1 MAKIGIICD
10 HYKKEMFERELTA
23 AGIHYDIDQHATN
36 KHFLV
41 FTCISEQ
48 HIVGPIVDKITA
60 YYNLHFK
67 QKKNN

>member
-1 MAKIGIICD
+1 MAKIGIVCD
-10 HYKKEMFERELTA
+10 EYKKEMFEHELTK
-23 AGIHYDIDQHATN
+23 AGVSYIIEPVKLN
-36 KHFLV
+36 GLIV

-48 HIVGPIVDKITA
+48 YIIGPITDKVTA